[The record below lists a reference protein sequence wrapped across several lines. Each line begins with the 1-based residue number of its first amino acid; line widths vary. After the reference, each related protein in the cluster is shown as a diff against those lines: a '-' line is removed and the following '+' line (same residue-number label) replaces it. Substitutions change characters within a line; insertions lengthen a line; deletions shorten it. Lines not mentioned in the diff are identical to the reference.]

1 MTIYNLTHRERSNLI
16 MEIAKRDKVEALS
29 EERSA
34 RVQEEIVGRLLVVLF
49 ILSLIVFSY
58 FSFV

>member
-1 MTIYNLTHRERSNLI
+1 MTIYDLRHRERSNLI
-16 MEIAKRDKVEALS
+16 MEIAKRDKVEAIS

>member
-1 MTIYNLTHRERSNLI
+1 
-16 MEIAKRDKVEALS
+16 MEIAKRDKIEAIS
-29 EERSA
+29 EERSI
-34 RVQEEIVGRLLVVLF
+34 RIQEEIIGRLLVVLF

>member
-1 MTIYNLTHRERSNLI
+1 M
-16 MEIAKRDKVEALS
+16 MEIAKRDKLETIG
-29 EERSA
+29 EERST
-34 RVQEEIVGRLLVVLF
+34 RIQEEIIGRLLVVLL

>member
-1 MTIYNLTHRERSNLI
+1 
-16 MEIAKRDKVEALS
+16 MEIAKHDKIEAIS
-29 EERSA
+29 EERST
-34 RVQEEIVGRLLVVLF
+34 RIQEEIIGRLLVVLF

>member
-1 MTIYNLTHRERSNLI
+1 M
-16 MEIAKRDKVEALS
+16 MEIAKRDKLETIR
-29 EERSA
+29 EERST
-34 RVQEEIVGRLLVVLF
+34 RIQEEIIGRLLVVLF

>member
-1 MTIYNLTHRERSNLI
+1 
-16 MEIAKRDKVEALS
+16 MEIAKREKVEAMS

-34 RVQEEIVGRLLVVLF
+34 RIKEEIVGRLLVVLF

>member
-1 MTIYNLTHRERSNLI
+1 
-16 MEIAKRDKVEALS
+16 MEIAKRDKVEALT

>member
-1 MTIYNLTHRERSNLI
+1 
-16 MEIAKRDKVEALS
+16 MEIAKHDKIEAIS
-29 EERSA
+29 EERSI
-34 RVQEEIVGRLLVVLF
+34 RIQEEIIGRLLVVLF

>member
-1 MTIYNLTHRERSNLI
+1 
-16 MEIAKRDKVEALS
+16 MEIAKRDKVEAMS
-29 EERSA
+29 EERNA
-34 RVQEEIVGRLLVVLF
+34 RIQEEVVGRLLVVLF